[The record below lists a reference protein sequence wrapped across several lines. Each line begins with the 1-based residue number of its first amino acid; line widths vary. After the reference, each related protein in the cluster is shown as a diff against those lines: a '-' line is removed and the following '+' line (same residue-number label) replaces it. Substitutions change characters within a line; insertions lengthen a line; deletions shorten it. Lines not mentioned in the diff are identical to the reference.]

1 MSLKQEDIIRPIAN
15 FPRDIWG
22 DQFLELDEQEEQH
35 GAKQEQEVK
44 YLIEDV
50 RKEIFTSLSIPTHHT
65 ELLKLVDAIQR
76 LGIAYYFEDEINQV
90 LQHIYDTYGD
100 KWTGA
105 NTSLWFRL
113 LRQHG
118 FFVSSDIF
126 NKYKD
131 EEGDFKE
138 SLKDDVHGLLELY
151 EATYMRMPGESIL
164 DDALAFTRT
173 CLSAVANDPLLR
185 ETTVSMRIQE
195 ALEQPLNKR
204 LPRIEALRYIPFYQQ
219 QAYHNESLLKL
230 AKLGFSLLQSLH
242 KKELSQISKWW
253 KSFDVP
259 NNLPY
264 ARNRPVECYFWALAV
279 YFEPQYSVSRVFLA
293 RLLFIQTLLDDTY
306 DAYGTYKELENFTKA
321 IQRWSV
327 TCLNELP
334 ENMKLV
340 YQILMKL
347 FEEMDEILLKEGKAH
362 HLNYIIDAVKE
373 YIESYQTEAK
383 WANEEYIPTM
393 EEHMEV
399 SYISIGYKCALI
411 AGFASMGNIIT
422 DEVFKWAF
430 SNPPLVNACCLLCR
444 TMDDLVTYKEEEDR
458 KHVATG
464 IMCYRKQFNVSE
476 EQACELYNRKVE
488 DAWKELNAE
497 FISCKDVKLPIRMR
511 VINFARSMDVLYKN
525 KDHFTHVGEELIN
538 HINSLLVD
546 GIIT

>member
-22 DQFLELDEQEEQH
+22 DQFLELDQQEEQH
-35 GAKQEQEVK
+35 GVKQEQEVK

-76 LGIAYYFEDEINQV
+76 LGITYYFEDEINQV
-90 LQHIYDTYGD
+90 LQL
-100 KWTGA
+100 
-105 NTSLWFRL
+105 NTSMIHMVINGRVLILPF
-113 LRQHG
+113 
-118 FFVSSDIF
+118 DIF
-126 NKYKD
+126 SKYKD

-151 EATYMRMPGESIL
+151 EATYMSMPGESIL

-173 CLSAVANDPLLR
+173 CLTAIANDPLLR

-259 NNLPY
+259 SNLPY

-293 RLLFIQTLLDDTY
+293 RFFFIQTLLDDTY
-306 DAYGTYKELENFTKA
+306 ESMMLMGLIKSLRALLKQFK
-321 IQRWSV
+321 V

-334 ENMKLV
+334 ENMKLI

-347 FEEMDEILLKEGKAH
+347 FEEMDEILLREGKAH

-373 YIESYQTEAK
+373 YIESYLTEAK
-383 WANEEYIPTM
+383 WANEEYTPTM
-393 EEHMEV
+393 EEHLEV

-430 SNPPLVNACCLLCR
+430 SNPPLVIACCRLCR

-458 KHVATG
+458 KHVASG

-488 DAWKELNAE
+488 DAWKEVNAE

-525 KDHFTHVGEELIN
+525 KDNFTHVGEELIN
-538 HINSLLVD
+538 HITSLLVD

>member
-1 MSLKQEDIIRPIAN
+1 M
-15 FPRDIWG
+15 G
-22 DQFLELDEQEEQH
+22 FLFQ
-35 GAKQEQEVK
+35 AVN
-44 YLIEDV
+44 
-50 RKEIFTSLSIPTHHT
+50 IFS
-65 ELLKLVDAIQR
+65 
-76 LGIAYYFEDEINQV
+76 
-90 LQHIYDTYGD
+90 
-100 KWTGA
+100 
-105 NTSLWFRL
+105 
-113 LRQHG
+113 
-118 FFVSSDIF
+118 
-126 NKYKD
+126 KYKD

-151 EATYMRMPGESIL
+151 EATYMSMPGESIL

-173 CLSAVANDPLLR
+173 CLTAIANYPLLR
-185 ETTVSMRIQE
+185 ETMGSMLVSWLYIVNWDYDQYKENTINLKTLHMRIQE

-259 NNLPY
+259 SNLPY

-279 YFEPQYSVSRVFLA
+279 YFEPQYSLSRVFLA
-293 RLLFIQTLLDDTY
+293 RFFFIQTLLDDTY

-334 ENMKLV
+334 EKMNLV

-362 HLNYIIDAVKE
+362 HLNYIIDAVLLP
-373 YIESYQTEAK
+373 Y
-383 WANEEYIPTM
+383 
-393 EEHMEV
+393 
-399 SYISIGYKCALI
+399 
-411 AGFASMGNIIT
+411 MGNIIT

-430 SNPPLVNACCLLCR
+430 SNPPLVNACCLHCR

-476 EQACELYNRKVE
+476 EQACESYNRKVE